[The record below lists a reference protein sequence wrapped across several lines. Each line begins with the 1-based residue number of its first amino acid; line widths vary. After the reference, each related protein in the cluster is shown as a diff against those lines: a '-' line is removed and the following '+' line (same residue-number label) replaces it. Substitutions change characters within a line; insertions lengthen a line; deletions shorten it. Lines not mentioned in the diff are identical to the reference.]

1 MKTNGKAHPFFL
13 SVFCLVLL
21 CRILLPGFAGA
32 EEESRFV
39 SGAFCYALMP
49 DGGAEI
55 LSWTGSEEHLAVPEE
70 LDGHPVR
77 GIRTYAFSFSVVV
90 SVSLPETVTGL
101 EDYVFYACEALEE
114 VSLPD
119 SLTRM
124 GDNPFLG
131 CSRLTSL
138 KFSPDHPV
146 LEMLD
151 GVLFAREDHRLIWYP
166 LAFTAAEY
174 TVPEGTL
181 TIGRSAFAYQTSL
194 CRVILPDSLA
204 GMAYNP
210 FGHCYSL
217 GEIVVSPE
225 HPSLYRQGEALFSRE
240 DQRLVCYPPAYFAIE
255 YKAPEGT
262 RIIGDSA
269 FMGCINL
276 SRVQLPGSVTAIAD
290 NAFSGCWR
298 LRSVTMPDGMTE
310 LGDSAFAGCAALS
323 RADLPASLKHIGD
336 YAFYGCGKLPDIVF
350 PEGLESIGANAFDSC
365 GGLMDIILPDSIS
378 FIGKEAFA
386 NCKKLNSLY
395 GSGGTYAQRYCAE
408 NGLTYTVL
416 EEY

>member
-1 MKTNGKAHPFFL
+1 MRKNRGARIHRFL
-13 SVFCLVLL
+13 L
-21 CRILLPGFAGA
+21 ILLPALVCGMLISGFAGA
-32 EEESRFV
+32 EEERFV
-39 SGAFCYALMP
+39 SGAFTYALLP

-55 LSWTGSEEHLAVPEE
+55 LSWTGTETQLNVPEE
-70 LDGHPVR
+70 MDGHPVR
-77 GIRTYAFSFSVVV
+77 GIRTYAFSFSGAV
-90 SVSLPETVTGL
+90 SVSLPETVAEVG
-101 EDYVFYACEALEE
+101 DYAFYACEALEE

-119 SLTRM
+119 SLTRV
-124 GDNPFLG
+124 GENPFLG
-131 CSRLTSL
+131 CSRLT
-138 KFSPDHPV
+138 KVEFSPKHPI
-146 LEMLD
+146 LEMRD
-151 GVLFAREDHRLIWYP
+151 GVLFGKEEQRLIWYP
-166 LAFTAAEY
+166 LAFTATEY

-181 TIGRSAFAYQTSL
+181 CIGRCAFAYQTSL
-194 CRVILPDSLA
+194 CRVILPDSLT

-225 HPSLYRQGEALFSRE
+225 HPALYRQGEALFSRE
-240 DQRLVCYPPAYFAIE
+240 DQRLVSYPPAYFAIE
-255 YKAPEGT
+255 YRAPEGT

-298 LRSVTMPDGMTE
+298 LRSVTMPEGMTE

-323 RADLPASLKHIGD
+323 RVDLPATLKRIGD
-336 YAFYGCGKLPDIVF
+336 YAFYSCSKLPDIVF

-365 GGLMDIILPDSIS
+365 GGLMDIILPNSLS

-386 NCKKLNSLY
+386 RCEKLNSLY